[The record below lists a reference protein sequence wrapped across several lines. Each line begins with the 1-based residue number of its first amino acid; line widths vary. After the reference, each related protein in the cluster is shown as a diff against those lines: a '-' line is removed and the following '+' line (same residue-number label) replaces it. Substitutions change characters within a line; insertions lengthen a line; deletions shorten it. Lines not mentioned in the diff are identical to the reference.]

1 MSMNYIFHYNSE
13 NQNKIK
19 GNKDNNIN
27 QIKKNEKKN
36 YSILIKEWFTYL
48 DMNDFKKYELVL
60 EDYRMIFSGF
70 RGNLNVKEGEND
82 KIDKYNKYIEFYE
95 KIVSYYENKNDKNN
109 NNRIHQLI
117 GELIYLC
124 SELVNL
130 AQNKKWQNNEYLLK
144 VKKYINSYK

>member
-1 MSMNYIFHYNSE
+1 
-13 NQNKIK
+13 
-19 GNKDNNIN
+19 
-27 QIKKNEKKN
+27 
-36 YSILIKEWFTYL
+36 
-48 DMNDFKKYELVL
+48 
-60 EDYRMIFSGF
+60 MIFSGF
-70 RGNLNVKEGEND
+70 RGNLNVKEGEID